1 MPDLLVGAMIC
12 AVALGLGFLA
22 GSAYRASELRKTG
35 EALEVLKVKN
45 RDLSRWLQEY
55 KDIHARD
62 SEIATLIP
70 SIVRRLAERHPID
83 ALPRVAVR
91 LTKELFKTAQV
102 VLAVA
107 KKDGSLLV
115 TEGVGIPPDWKG
127 TLTLSPRD
135 GMIGDA
141 MREKILVLREE
152 HAARRGRPEL
162 SDLERAGMVPDAV
175 IPIVVEESVVAIL
188 AVAGS
193 AGRMDQERPYA
204 SMLADLVAN
213 AFQISLAIEALEK
226 RAMTDPLTGLYNR
239 AYLADRFLVE
249 LRRARNYGFPM
260 SVALF
265 DIDRFKR
272 INDRYGHPAGDAVL
286 RTLASLLRERTRS
299 TDAVVRYGGE
309 EFAVLMATADSDVAF
324 EQADR
329 IRAELEKTT
338 FVVPGQA
345 DPIQVTISGGVATY
359 PQDGQTFTELIA
371 VADAGL
377 YHAKESGR
385 NRVSASRPVELLPE

>member
-22 GSAYRASELRKTG
+22 GSAYRAPDLRKTG
-35 EALEVLKVKN
+35 EALEEQRGKN

-55 KDIHARD
+55 KEIHARD
-62 SEIATLIP
+62 TEIATLIP
-70 SIVRRLAERHPID
+70 SMVRRLAERHSID

-91 LTKELFKTAQV
+91 LAKELFRTAQV
-102 VLAVA
+102 ALAVV

-115 TEGVGIPPDWKG
+115 TEGVGIPPAWGG
-127 TLTLSPRD
+127 TLALSPRD

-141 MREKILVLREE
+141 MREKVLVLREE
-152 HAARRGRPEL
+152 YAARRGRPGM

-193 AGRMDQERPYA
+193 AGKMDRDRPYA
-204 SMLADLVAN
+204 SMLADLVAK
-213 AFQISLAIEALEK
+213 AFQGSLAIEALER

-239 AYLADRFLVE
+239 AYLADRFLAE
-249 LRRARNYGFPM
+249 MRRARNYGFPM
-260 SVALF
+260 SLALF
-265 DIDRFKR
+265 DIDRFKS

-286 RTLASLLRERTRS
+286 RKLASFLRERTRS

-309 EFAVLMATADSDVAF
+309 EFAVLMATADGDVAF
-324 EQADR
+324 EQSDR
-329 IRAELEKTT
+329 IREELERTP

-345 DPIQVTISGGVATY
+345 EPVRVTISGGVASY
-359 PQDGQTFTELIA
+359 PRDGQTFSELVA
-371 VADAGL
+371 AADAGL
-377 YHAKESGR
+377 YHAKENGR
-385 NRVSASRPVELLPE
+385 NRISASRPVELRAE

>member
-1 MPDLLVGAMIC
+1 MPDLLVGAVIC
-12 AVALGLGFLA
+12 VVALGVGFLS
-22 GSAYRASELRKTG
+22 GSAYRASDLRKKG
-35 EALEVLKVKN
+35 EALEELNAKN
-45 RDLSRWLQEY
+45 RDLSRWLQEF

-70 SIVRRLAERHPID
+70 SMVRRLAERHPSD
-83 ALPRVAVR
+83 ALPRLAVR

-102 VLAVA
+102 ALAVA

-115 TEGVGIPPDWKG
+115 TEGVGIPPAWKG
-127 TLTLSPRD
+127 TLALSPRD
-135 GMIGDA
+135 GMIGEA
-141 MREKILVLREE
+141 MRDKILVLREE
-152 HAARRGRPEL
+152 HVARRGRPEL

-193 AGRMDQERPYA
+193 AGRMDRDRPFA

-213 AFQISLAIEALEK
+213 AFQISLAIEALEQ

-249 LRRARNYGFPM
+249 SRRARNYGFPM

-265 DIDRFKR
+265 DIDRFKM
-272 INDRYGHPAGDAVL
+272 INDRYGHPTGDAVL
-286 RTLASLLRERTRS
+286 RKLASFLRERARS
-299 TDAVVRYGGE
+299 TDVVVRYGGE
-309 EFAVLMATADSDVAF
+309 EFAILMATADSGVVF

-329 IRAELEKTT
+329 MRAEFEKTP

-345 DPIQVTISGGVATY
+345 DPIRVTISGGVATY
-359 PQDGQTFTELIA
+359 PKDGQTFTDLIA

-377 YHAKESGR
+377 YHAKENGR
-385 NRVSASRPVELLPE
+385 NQVSGPRAVERRP

>member
-1 MPDLLVGAMIC
+1 MIC
-12 AVALGLGFLA
+12 AVALGIGFLA

-35 EALEVLKVKN
+35 EVLEELRVKN

-62 SEIATLIP
+62 SEIAILFP
-70 SIVRRLAERHPID
+70 SIIRRLAERHPTD

-91 LTKELFKTAQV
+91 LAKELFKTAQV
-102 VLAVA
+102 ALAVV
-107 KKDGSLLV
+107 KKDGTLLV
-115 TEGVGIPPDWKG
+115 TEGVGIPPAWKG
-127 TLTLSPRD
+127 TLTLSPLD
-135 GMIGDA
+135 GMIGVA
-141 MREKILVLREE
+141 VREKILVLREE
-152 HAARRGRPEL
+152 HVARQSRPEL

-193 AGRMDQERPYA
+193 AGRMDRDRPYA

-213 AFQISLAIEALEK
+213 AFQISLAIEALEQ

-286 RTLASLLRERTRS
+286 RKIGSFLRERTRS

-309 EFAVLMATADSDVAF
+309 EFALLLATADSDVAF

-329 IRAELEKTT
+329 IRAELEKTP

-345 DPIQVTISGGVATY
+345 EPVQVTMSGGVATY
-359 PQDGQTFTELIA
+359 PQDGQAFSELIA

-377 YHAKESGR
+377 YHAKENGR
-385 NRVSASRPVELLPE
+385 NQVFGSRPVELRPE

>member
-12 AVALGLGFLA
+12 TVALGLGFLA
-22 GSAYRASELRKTG
+22 GSAIRAAELRKMG
-35 EALEVLKVKN
+35 EALEELKVKN

-55 KDIHARD
+55 KEIHARD
-62 SEIATLIP
+62 TEIAILIP
-70 SIVRRLAERHPID
+70 LMVRRLGERHPID

-91 LTKELFKTAQV
+91 LTKELFKTGQV
-102 VLAVA
+102 ALAVV

-115 TEGVGIPPDWKG
+115 TEGVGIPPAWKG
-127 TLTLSPRD
+127 TLVLSPRD
-135 GMIGDA
+135 GMIGYA
-141 MREKILVLREE
+141 MREKVLVLREE
-152 HAARRGRPEL
+152 HLAIRGRPEL

-175 IPIVVEESVVAIL
+175 VPIVVEESVVAIL
-188 AVAGS
+188 AVAGA
-193 AGRMDQERPYA
+193 AGKFERDRPYA

-213 AFQISLAIEALEK
+213 AFQVSLSIEALEQ
-226 RAMTDPLTGLYNR
+226 RAMTDPLTGLFNR

-249 LRRARNYGFPM
+249 LRRARSYGFPM
-260 SVALF
+260 SVVLL

-286 RTLASLLRERTRS
+286 RKLASFLRERTRS

-309 EFAVLMATADSDVAF
+309 EFAVLMATAESDVAF
-324 EQADR
+324 EQSDR
-329 IRAELEKTT
+329 IRAELEKTP

-345 DPIQVTISGGVATY
+345 DPIYVTISGGVATY
-359 PQDGQTFTELIA
+359 PQDGQTFLDLIA

-377 YHAKESGR
+377 YHAKENGR
-385 NRVSASRPVELLPE
+385 NRIFASRNVELRPE

>member
-1 MPDLLVGAMIC
+1 MPDLLVGAVIC
-12 AVALGLGFLA
+12 VVALGVGFLS
-22 GSAYRASELRKTG
+22 GSAYRASDLRKKG
-35 EALEVLKVKN
+35 EALEELNAKN
-45 RDLSRWLQEY
+45 RDLSRWLQEF

-70 SIVRRLAERHPID
+70 SMVRRLAERHPSD
-83 ALPRVAVR
+83 ALPRLAVR

-102 VLAVA
+102 ALAVA

-115 TEGVGIPPDWKG
+115 TEGVGIPPAWKG
-127 TLTLSPRD
+127 TLALSPRD
-135 GMIGDA
+135 GMIGEA
-141 MREKILVLREE
+141 MRDKILVLREE
-152 HAARRGRPEL
+152 HVARRGRPEL

-193 AGRMDQERPYA
+193 AGRMDRDRPFA

-213 AFQISLAIEALEK
+213 AFQISLAIEALEQ

-249 LRRARNYGFPM
+249 SRRARNYGFPM

-265 DIDRFKR
+265 DIDRFKM
-272 INDRYGHPAGDAVL
+272 INDRYGHPTGDAVL
-286 RTLASLLRERTRS
+286 RKLASFLRERARS
-299 TDAVVRYGGE
+299 TDVVVRYGGE
-309 EFAVLMATADSDVAF
+309 EFAILMATADSGVVF

-329 IRAELEKTT
+329 MRAEFEKTP

-345 DPIQVTISGGVATY
+345 DPIRVTISGGVATY
-359 PQDGQTFTELIA
+359 PKDGQTFTDLIA

-377 YHAKESGR
+377 YHAKENGR
-385 NRVSASRPVELLPE
+385 NQVSGPRPVELRP

>member
-12 AVALGLGFLA
+12 TVALGLGFLA
-22 GSAYRASELRKTG
+22 GSAIRAAELRKMG
-35 EALEVLKVKN
+35 EALEELKVKN

-55 KDIHARD
+55 KEIHARD
-62 SEIATLIP
+62 TEIAILIP
-70 SIVRRLAERHPID
+70 LMVRRLGERHPID

-91 LTKELFKTAQV
+91 LTKELFKTGQV
-102 VLAVA
+102 ALAVV

-115 TEGVGIPPDWKG
+115 TEGVGIPPAWKG
-127 TLTLSPRD
+127 TLVLSPRD
-135 GMIGDA
+135 GMIGYA
-141 MREKILVLREE
+141 MREKVLVLREE
-152 HAARRGRPEL
+152 HLAMRGRPEL

-175 IPIVVEESVVAIL
+175 VPIVVEESVVAIL
-188 AVAGS
+188 AVAGA
-193 AGRMDQERPYA
+193 AGKFERDRPYA

-213 AFQISLAIEALEK
+213 AFQVSLSIEALEQ
-226 RAMTDPLTGLYNR
+226 RAMTDPLTGLFNR

-249 LRRARNYGFPM
+249 LRRARSYGFPM
-260 SVALF
+260 SVVLL

-286 RTLASLLRERTRS
+286 RKLASFLRERTRS

-309 EFAVLMATADSDVAF
+309 EFAVLMATAESDVAF
-324 EQADR
+324 EQSDR
-329 IRAELEKTT
+329 IRAELEKTP

-345 DPIQVTISGGVATY
+345 DPIYVTISGGVATY
-359 PQDGQTFTELIA
+359 PQDGQTFLDLIA

-377 YHAKESGR
+377 YHAKENGR
-385 NRVSASRPVELLPE
+385 NRIFASRNVELRPE